1 MNNRE
6 RIMKFLQ
13 KHNQKPFFASQAMRE
28 TKLKRYSYYSAM
40 KGLEKAG
47 RIKFLSKGKG
57 KKPSVI
63 KVLGDEKGLTTRG
76 VYTQPKIVVREG
88 LTATLILSGG
98 TKVILEGC
106 VADIVKMLKQI
117 K

>member
-6 RIMKFLQ
+6 RLMKFLQ
-13 KHNQKPFFASQAMRE
+13 KHNQKPFFASQAIKE

-40 KGLEKAG
+40 KSLEKAS
-47 RIKFLSKGKG
+47 RIKFLSKGKW
-57 KKPSVI
+57 KRPSVI

-76 VYTQPKIVVREG
+76 VYTKPKKVVRES
-88 LTATLILSGG
+88 LTATLILSDG
-98 TKVILEGC
+98 TKVILEGY
-106 VADIVKMLKQI
+106 VDEIVKVLKQI